1 MPDKET
7 QLAAAAQAGDASAF
21 SALYAARAGRVKAYF
36 RRSGFAD
43 ADADDL
49 TQETFRRA
57 WSSLASFDAGRGRF
71 AAWLF
76 TIARNVARRQFQ
88 RRADARDFD
97 PQLAEQTL
105 VTHNNPGDDAEVRER
120 LAALDDCIGELPQD
134 LADVVRLRY
143 VEARTTRGVATAAGL
158 AEATARLRL
167 SDALAALARC
177 LKSKGISA

>member
-36 RRSGFAD
+36 RRSGFAE

-49 TQETFRRA
+49 TQEAFRRA
-57 WSSLASFDAGRGRF
+57 WGSLASFDAGRGTF

-76 TIARNVARRQFQ
+76 AITRNVARRQFQ

-97 PQLAEQTL
+97 PGLAEHTL
-105 VTHNNPGDDAEVRER
+105 VAQGNPGDEAEARER
-120 LAALDDCIGELPQD
+120 LAALDACLGELPED
-134 LADVVRLRY
+134 LATVVRLRY
-143 VEARTTRGVATAAGL
+143 VEARTTRGVAKAAGL

-167 SDALAALARC
+167 SEALAALARC
-177 LKSKGISA
+177 LKSKGISV